1 MHGLV
6 WGAAI
11 GYMLADIHAETN
23 GLLFLGT
30 PRNKTGAATAFVLV
44 CPAIGL
50 VVGLLFDL
58 SKRYDSHRIEF
69 SNISIRLLG
78 LCMLI
83 YCVIMSFALLPQV
96 H

>member
-6 WGAAI
+6 WGVAI

-30 PRNKTGAATAFVLV
+30 PRNKTDAVTAFILV

-58 SKRYDSHRIEF
+58 SKRYDPHRIEF
-69 SNISIRLLG
+69 SNISIRLLFW
-78 LCMLI
+78 CTLI
-83 YCVIMSFALLPQV
+83 YSVIMSFALLPQV